1 MTNPSSTTLLYQPF
15 SRVMMGETNTREVKC
30 NIERTSL
37 QWKKEA
43 KCNIERTSLQWKKDI
58 VLVVVSKK
66 IKNKEN

>member
-1 MTNPSSTTLLYQPF
+1 
-15 SRVMMGETNTREVKC
+15 MMGETNTREVKC

-58 VLVVVSKK
+58 VVVGVSK
-66 IKNKEN
+66 NREN

>member
-1 MTNPSSTTLLYQPF
+1 
-15 SRVMMGETNTREVKC
+15 MMGETNTREVKC

-58 VLVVVSKK
+58 ELGGVSKK
-66 IKNKEN
+66 IKNRENWK